1 MLNRLEMIIQ
11 KTSALSMELQDIIA
25 EQWLYDL
32 DNEISWQKTLQQPQD
47 QLSMLALEALRQSA
61 EGKTVVKGFD
71 EI

>member
-1 MLNRLEMIIQ
+1 MLNRFEMIIQ
-11 KTSALSMELQDIIA
+11 KTSALSIELQDIIA

-61 EGKTVVKGFD
+61 EGKTVT
-71 EI
+71 I